1 MTARR
6 ASGSFAPAP
15 AAQVWLLLLLLLSV
29 SKQAQE
35 PTMKQLAFTLLIA
48 FSGLAVAVPAYA
60 EYDHHEW
67 HHCHRVWHHHHW
79 ERVCR

>member
-1 MTARR
+1 
-6 ASGSFAPAP
+6 
-15 AAQVWLLLLLLLSV
+15 
-29 SKQAQE
+29 
-35 PTMKQLAFTLLIA
+35 MKQLAFTLLIA